1 MTSKRMIYKFLQ
13 YLWRV
18 VIGAPPRQPELH
30 YFKCM
35 ENVEVAIDWGKRQ
48 LTFKGEKIV
57 RATDDQSVWIR
68 HTIRQNRESGKIQ
81 KV

>member
-1 MTSKRMIYKFLQ
+1 MIYKFLQ

-18 VIGAPPRQPELH
+18 LLGAPPRQPELH